1 MNLPNVEFIST
12 PLYVRLS
19 CGYLPWQADFFL
31 PFYSHYGPKPPAKTT
46 TFLRGYFEVAFSR
59 FLLRLCVDQGFE
71 KPYVLG
77 VSRFMSM
84 DVPANG
90 FA

>member
-1 MNLPNVEFIST
+1 MSLHTRGIYFHPFVRPPVLWVP
-12 PLYVRLS
+12 PLA
-19 CGYLPWQADFFL
+19 GGFFL